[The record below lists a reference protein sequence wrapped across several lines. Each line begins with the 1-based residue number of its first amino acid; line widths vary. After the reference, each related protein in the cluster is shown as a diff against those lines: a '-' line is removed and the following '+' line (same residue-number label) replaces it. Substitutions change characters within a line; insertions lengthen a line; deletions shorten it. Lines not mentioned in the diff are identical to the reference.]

1 MADWN
6 DVEAAAIVAVDRN
19 ETVILS
25 QSATELEYTFEIMS
39 ILDQHGKLIAQRD
52 PGDVGATK
60 PIPIR
65 LRCEFELAG
74 DAARSSAILDQAR
87 RRLSDLAGVD
97 VRPLR

>member
-6 DVEAAAIVAVDRN
+6 DVEAAVIIAVDRN

-25 QSATELEYTFEIMS
+25 QSATELEQTFEIMS
-39 ILDQHGKLIAQRD
+39 ILDQHGKLIAERD
-52 PGDVGATK
+52 PGDVGSTK

-65 LRCEFELAG
+65 LRCYFELAG
-74 DAARSSAILDQAR
+74 DAPRSRAILDQTE